1 MTLKDRTSEF
11 VSIAEH
17 KRRELQN
24 SKASSA
30 LDLNKRPSKSE
41 FAQLAAGIGKGIKD
55 TSDKLANLTKLA
67 RNRDLFVDKTQEI
80 QELTFVIKHDIDNL
94 KRDIGVLQ
102 DYVES
107 GKGQK
112 KSTTQSKSN
121 SKIIVDSLNSKLKS
135 TVKDFKEAL
144 ELRNENLK
152 KLQETRKVFTGDG
165 LSRRPELYRPISYA
179 SSTESIEE
187 GGSVVINMQQP
198 LLLETMQP
206 SNVSL
211 DRLNTV
217 VQIERTIME
226 LGEIFTELGRLVAE
240 QDSLVMRIDYN
251 VAEIH
256 SNTIKAEDELRKYLH
271 KISSNRWLIIKIFA
285 ILFLF
290 IFIFFFFFA

>member
-11 VSIAEH
+11 TSIAEH
-17 KRRELQN
+17 KRREFQHN
-24 SKASSA
+24 KASSA
-30 LDLNKRPSKSE
+30 LESKRPSKSE

-102 DYVES
+102 EYVDN

-112 KSTTQSKSN
+112 NTVQSKSN
-121 SKIIVDSLNSKLKS
+121 SKIIVESLNSKLKS

-165 LSRRPELYRPISYA
+165 LSKRPELYRPISYA
-179 SSTESIEE
+179 STESVDE
-187 GGSVVINMQQP
+187 GGSVVINMSQP

-206 SNVSL
+206 ANVSL

-217 VQIERTIME
+217 VQIEKTIVE
-226 LGEIFTELGRLVAE
+226 LGEIFSELGRLVAE
-240 QDSLVMRIDYN
+240 QDTLVMRIDNN
-251 VAEIH
+251 VGEILH
-256 SNTIKAEDELRKYLH
+256 NTTKAEDELRKYLH
-271 KISSNRWLIIKIFA
+271 RISSNRWLIIKIFA